1 MAEDDSGER
10 PADQPGGTDG
20 SDDRVVRTVESLDGK
35 GHVAL
40 PSEWVGARVEVVRTG
55 PGEPDRTGYTLADA
69 DDEPAFAACEGDQR
83 WAGPDVVDHLER
95 GADDPARLYVGLADD
110 EAGTYHAAVQRDD
123 LAGGLLVLGDD
134 DRTPA
139 LLSNL
144 AWQGV
149 AGGAPGAVLAR
160 SGPAAEWFARS
171 LPDGRSGDLQVL
183 GGPDRRSV
191 NLLDPGVPPSSAAY
205 FDAVDAVTDALVSLL
220 VVVDPQLRDAV
231 REFVMA
237 ASSTH
242 ADTSLV
248 ELRELVRSGV
258 DEDADV
264 PAWVPEKSPDLLDR
278 VAGVDAEAVEW
289 LLDSMAPLLSGP
301 VRSLLADPDPD
312 IALVEVVRS
321 RAPLVVQ
328 VGAEY
333 GADTY
338 RTVARAVVH
347 GLWGAARE
355 FVPDAADHPLYLVG
369 DEFGPV
375 LAAEDD
381 VDRLFARM
389 HRDRV
394 VAAFGVR
401 DAAVLDADHWD
412 GVAAEAGVHVAFPP
426 ADPAARERA
435 TVLDGIDAD
444 RLGELAA
451 GQFWLGGVG
460 DPRRHLGYHPVPPR
474 RPPDSLDWLE

>member
-1 MAEDDSGER
+1 MPEEDE
-10 PADQPGGTDG
+10 T
-20 SDDRVVRTVESLDGK
+20 DDRLVRTVEPLDDRGY
-35 GHVAL
+35 VAV
-40 PSEWVGARVEVVRTG
+40 PASWVGARVEVVRTG

-69 DDEPAFAACEGDQR
+69 DDEPAFVTREEERR

-110 EAGTYHAAVQRDD
+110 EAGAYHAAVRRDD
-123 LAGGLLVLGDD
+123 LAEGLVVLGDD
-134 DRTPA
+134 DRAPA

-160 SGPAAEWFARS
+160 SGPTAAWFARS
-171 LPDGRSGDLQVL
+171 LPDGRFGDLQVL

-278 VAGVDAEAVEW
+278 VAGVDEEAVEW
-289 LLDSMAPLLSGP
+289 LLDSMAPLLAGP
-301 VRSLLADPDPD
+301 ARSLLSDPDPD
-312 IALVEVVRS
+312 VTLVEVVRS

-328 VGAEY
+328 VGDDHDV
-333 GADTY
+333 DTY

-355 FVPDAADHPLYLVG
+355 FVPDAADSPLYLVG

-381 VDRLFARM
+381 VGRLFARL

-394 VAAFGVR
+394 VPAFGVR
-401 DAAVLDADHWD
+401 DVTVLEADSWEQ
-412 GVAAEAGVHVAFPP
+412 VAAETGAHATFPP
-426 ADPAARERA
+426 SDPAARERA
-435 TVLDGIDAD
+435 TVLDGVDGD
-444 RLGELAA
+444 RLEELTA
-451 GQFWLGGVG
+451 GQFWLGGAG
-460 DPRRHLGYHPVPPR
+460 DPGRHLGYHPVPPR
-474 RPPDSLDWLE
+474 RPPDSLDYLG

>member
-1 MAEDDSGER
+1 MPEEDPDEQR
-10 PADQPGGTDG
+10 E
-20 SDDRVVRTVESLDGK
+20 DDRVVRTVEAAETG
-35 GHVAL
+35 GCVVL
-40 PSEWVGARVEVVRTG
+40 PEAWVGSRVAVVRTG
-55 PGEPDRTGYTLADA
+55 PGEPERASYPLAGA
-69 DDEPAFAACEGDQR
+69 DGEPAFATQDDGQR
-83 WAGPDVVDHLER
+83 WAGPDVLDHLER
-95 GADDPARLYVGLADD
+95 GAEDPARLSVGLAED
-110 EAGTYHAAVQRDD
+110 EASAYHATVQRDD
-123 LAGGLLVLGDD
+123 LDEGLVVVGED
-134 DRTPA
+134 DRAPA

-144 AWQGV
+144 AWQG
-149 AGGAPGAVLAR
+149 ATGGAPAAVFAR
-160 SGPAAEWFARS
+160 SGPAAEWFARA
-171 LPDGRSGDLQVL
+171 LGDDRADALSVL
-183 GGPDRRSV
+183 GGPGGRST
-191 NLLDPGVPPSSAAY
+191 NLLDPGVAPSSAAY
-205 FDAVDAVTDALVSLL
+205 FEAVDAVTDALVSLL

-248 ELRELVRSGV
+248 ELRELVRYGV

-278 VAGVDAEAVEW
+278 VAGVDGEAVEW
-289 LLDSMAPLLSGP
+289 LLDSMAPLLREP
-301 VRSLLADPDPD
+301 ARSLLADPDPD
-312 IALVEVVRS
+312 VTLVEVVRS

-328 VGAEY
+328 VGDRY
-333 GADTY
+333 GVDTW

-355 FVPDAADHPLYLVG
+355 FVPDAADSPLYLVG

-381 VDRLFARM
+381 LGRLFARL

-394 VAAFGVR
+394 LSAFGVR
-401 DAAVLDADHWD
+401 DPTDLSVDQWD
-412 GVAAEAGVHVAFPP
+412 QVAADVGAHAAFPP
-426 ADPAARERA
+426 SDPAARERTA
-435 TVLDGIDAD
+435 ALPDVDGD
-444 RLGELAA
+444 RLADIEA

-474 RPPDSLDWLE
+474 RPAAALDWLE